1 MNENHNLACLI
12 CARKGSKGIKNKNI
26 KLLNGKPLINY
37 SILFGK
43 SIGKTYVSSDSEV
56 ILNISKKLNVN
67 FIQRPSKLAQ
77 DNSPEI
83 LAWKHA
89 VKEILKDQNCSDLLV
104 LPPTSP
110 LRKKSDI
117 LSAYKL
123 FKKKKS
129 KFMISIKD
137 ADRNPAYNIVK
148 KNNSNKFS
156 LAIDPKKKIINRQNA
171 PRFYDVTTCFYIIN
185 INYLMNINEIKLK
198 NVDAFEVDKISGIDI
213 DNILDF
219 KFVEFL
225 IKNEKNRF

>member
-1 MNENHNLACLI
+1 MREIYDLACLI

-26 KLLNGKPLINY
+26 KPLNGKPLINY

-43 SIGKTYVSSDSEV
+43 SIGKTYVSSDSKV

-67 FIQRPSKLAQ
+67 IIHRPIKLAQ

-89 VKEILKDQNCSDLLV
+89 VKEILKNQNCSDLLV

-117 LSAYKL
+117 LTAYKL

-137 ADRNPAYNIVK
+137 ADRNPTYNIVK
-148 KNNSNKFS
+148 KNDLNKFS
-156 LAIDPKKKIINRQNA
+156 LAINLKKKIVNRQTA
-171 PRFYDVTTCFYIIN
+171 PHFYDVTTCFYIIN

-198 NVDAFEVDKISGIDI
+198 NVDAFKVDKISGIDI

-225 IKNEKNRF
+225 MKNEKNKF